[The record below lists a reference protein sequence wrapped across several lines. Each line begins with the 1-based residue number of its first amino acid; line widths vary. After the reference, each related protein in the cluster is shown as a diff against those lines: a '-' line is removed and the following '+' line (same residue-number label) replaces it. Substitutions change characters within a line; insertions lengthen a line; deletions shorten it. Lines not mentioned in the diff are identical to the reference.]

1 MNRFTQAQVTAQ
13 NLKVSPLKPNQS
25 RPQSIV
31 ERKKGIP
38 EPLEKEL
45 QAQIAALLRRN
56 DIWFAWSRSDKRTRN
71 VVGTPDFLFVLE
83 GKPFAWEVK
92 VGNNKL
98 SEEQA
103 KAAGK
108 MIFNGWRHRII
119 RNYKEALEII
129 NFHTTYLIK

>member
-1 MNRFTQAQVTAQ
+1 MKNATQSWADSVNRRNSAGKTPKDA
-13 NLKVSPLKPNQS
+13 
-25 RPQSIV
+25 PQSQP
-31 ERKKGIP
+31 EGKKAIL

-83 GKPFAWEVK
+83 EKPFAWEVK
-92 VGNNKL
+92 IGNNKL

-103 KAAGK
+103 KTADK
-108 MIFNGWRHRII
+108 MILNGWRHRVI
-119 RNYKEALEII
+119 RNYAEALEIL
-129 NFHTTYLIK
+129 NFHTTNLIK